1 MRWIKHI
8 TVPLLVLA
16 AAVVA
21 LATVFSDHDDD
32 YGTVT
37 LPAGGLVE
45 LPSGTVKVFY
55 QEGNLPQ
62 NPIADL
68 AAPVRFEVTPAGG
81 GAPLAK
87 TPTAD
92 TGNAELQT
100 QRSAD
105 IGSPGSVADIE
116 VPAEGTYSVTG
127 SAGRP
132 GQPAGAARL
141 TFGTD
146 PLGAVARRWKLLAG
160 LLVAAF
166 LVALVPIP
174 RRRPHDEAA
183 GPSGWSSDPTA
194 PYARTEDRA
203 PYAG

>member
-1 MRWIKHI
+1 MRWIKQI

-16 AAVVA
+16 AAAVA
-21 LATVFSDHDDD
+21 VATVFSDHDDD
-32 YGTVT
+32 YGAVP
-37 LPAGGLVE
+37 LPEGGVVE

-55 QEGNLPQ
+55 KEGDEARSVTAQPST
-62 NPIADL
+62 
-68 AAPVRFEVTPAGG
+68 PVRFEVTPAAGG
-81 GAPLAK
+81 PPLEE
-87 TPTAD
+87 TPTAKE
-92 TGNAELQT
+92 GNAELET

-105 IGSPGSVADIE
+105 VGSPGSVANIE
-116 VPAEGTYSVTG
+116 VPAEGSYRVSG
-127 SAGRP
+127 SSGR
-132 GQPAGAARL
+132 PAGASSL

-160 LLVAAF
+160 LLGAAV
-166 LVALVPIP
+166 LVALIPLP

-194 PYARTEDRA
+194 PYARPESRA

>member
-1 MRWIKHI
+1 MRWIKQI

-16 AAVVA
+16 AFAVA
-21 LATVFSDHDDD
+21 LATVFSNHDAD

-37 LPAGGLVE
+37 LPEGGLVE

-55 QEGNLPQ
+55 KEEDQPR

-68 AAPVRFEVTPAGG
+68 AAPISFEVTPAGG
-81 GAPLAK
+81 GAPLEE
-87 TPTAD
+87 TPTAKSG
-92 TGNAELQT
+92 TAEFET
-100 QRSAD
+100 ERSAD

-116 VPAEGTYSVTG
+116 VPAEGTYLVSG
-127 SAGRP
+127 SS
-132 GQPAGAARL
+132 GQPVGASRL

-146 PLGAVARRWKLLAG
+146 PLGAVTRRWKLLAG
-160 LLVAAF
+160 LLIAAV
-166 LVALVPIP
+166 LVALVPLP

-194 PYARTEDRA
+194 PYARPESQR